1 MRVEERCIVRAA
13 RPTDVARMVSLLDLL
28 FAIEADFRPDPARQ
42 RQGLTLLLD
51 DERARVLVAER
62 ADGVVG
68 MCTGQLVVSTAEGGP
83 ALLVEDVVVDPD
95 HRGRGVGRALLAAL
109 ADWAR
114 GRGVRR
120 LQLLADG
127 NNGPALAFYERLGW
141 LATALVCRRLTL

>member
-1 MRVEERCIVRAA
+1 MEDLERLVG
-13 RPTDVARMVSLLDLL
+13 LLDLL
-28 FAIEADFRPDPARQ
+28 FTIEADFRPDPARQ
-42 RQGLTLLLD
+42 QQGLALLLD

-127 NNGPALAFYERLGW
+127 NNGPALAFYDRLGW
-141 LATALVCRRLTL
+141 RATALVCRRLTL

>member
-1 MRVEERCIVRAA
+1 MQAEERCTVRAA
-13 RPTDVARMVSLLDLL
+13 RPTDVERMVGLLDQL
-28 FAIEADFRPDPARQ
+28 FALEADFRPDPARQ
-42 RQGLTLLLD
+42 QQGLALLLD

-83 ALLVEDVVVDPD
+83 ALLVEDVVVDPH
-95 HRGRGVGRALLAAL
+95 HRGRGIGRALLAAL
-109 ADWAR
+109 ADWAS

-127 NNGPALAFYERLGW
+127 NNGPALAFYDRLGW
-141 LATALVCRRLTL
+141 QATALVCRRLTL

>member
-1 MRVEERCIVRAA
+1 MRADEQYAVRAA
-13 RPTDVARMVSLLDLL
+13 RPKDMARMVGLLDLL

-42 RQGLTLLLD
+42 RQGLALLLD

-127 NNGPALAFYERLGW
+127 NNGPALAFYDRLGW
-141 LATALVCRRLTL
+141 RATALVCRRLTL

>member
-1 MRVEERCIVRAA
+1 MTSDERLTVR
-13 RPTDVARMVSLLDLL
+13 PARMEDLERLVGLLDLL
-28 FAIEADFRPDPARQ
+28 FTIEADFRPDPARQ
-42 RQGLTLLLD
+42 QQGLALLLD

-83 ALLVEDVVVDPD
+83 ALLVEDVVVDPH

-127 NNGPALAFYERLGW
+127 TNGSALAFYDRLGW

>member
-1 MRVEERCIVRAA
+1 MEDLERLVG
-13 RPTDVARMVSLLDLL
+13 LLDLL
-28 FAIEADFRPDPARQ
+28 FTIEADFRPDPARQ
-42 RQGLTLLLD
+42 QQGLALLLD

-83 ALLVEDVVVDPD
+83 ALLVEDVVVDAN

-109 ADWAR
+109 ADWASS
-114 GRGVRR
+114 RGVRR

-127 NNGPALAFYERLGW
+127 TNGPALAFYDRLGW
-141 LATALVCRRLTL
+141 RATALVCRRLTL

>member
-1 MRVEERCIVRAA
+1 MEDLERLVG
-13 RPTDVARMVSLLDLL
+13 LLDLL
-28 FAIEADFRPDPARQ
+28 FTIEADFRPDPARQ
-42 RQGLTLLLD
+42 QQGLALLLGE
-51 DERARVLVAER
+51 ERARVLVAER

-127 NNGPALAFYERLGW
+127 TNGSALAFYDRLGW

>member
-1 MRVEERCIVRAA
+1 MRAA
-13 RPTDVARMVSLLDLL
+13 RPTDVARMVGLLDLL

-42 RQGLTLLLD
+42 RQGLALLLD
-51 DERARVLVAER
+51 DRRAKVLVAELT
-62 ADGVVG
+62 DGVVG

-95 HRGRGVGRALLAAL
+95 HRGRGIGRAMLAAL

-120 LQLLADG
+120 LQLLADA
-127 NNGPALAFYERLGW
+127 NNGPALAFYDRLGW
-141 LATALVCRRLTL
+141 RATALVCWRLTL

>member
-1 MRVEERCIVRAA
+1 MEDLERLVG
-13 RPTDVARMVSLLDLL
+13 LLDLL
-28 FAIEADFRPDPARQ
+28 FTIEADFRPDPARQ
-42 RQGLTLLLD
+42 QQGLALLLD

-95 HRGRGVGRALLAAL
+95 HRGRGVGSALLAAL
-109 ADWAR
+109 TDWAR
-114 GRGVRR
+114 GHGVRR

-127 NNGPALAFYERLGW
+127 NNGPALAFYDRLGW
-141 LATALVCRRLTL
+141 RATALVCRRLTL

>member
-1 MRVEERCIVRAA
+1 MRAEERCTVRAA
-13 RPTDVARMVSLLDLL
+13 RTTDVERMVGLLDLL
-28 FAIEADFRPDPARQ
+28 FTMEADFRPDPTRQ
-42 RQGLTLLLD
+42 RQGLILLLG
-51 DERARVLVAER
+51 DERARVLVAEG

-95 HRGRGVGRALLAAL
+95 HRGRGIGRALLAAL
-109 ADWAR
+109 ADWASS
-114 GRGVRR
+114 RGVRR

-127 NNGPALAFYERLGW
+127 NNGPALAFYDRLGW

>member
-141 LATALVCRRLTL
+141 RATALVCRRLTL

>member
-1 MRVEERCIVRAA
+1 MTSDERITVR
-13 RPTDVARMVSLLDLL
+13 PARMEDLERLVGLLDLL
-28 FAIEADFRPDPARQ
+28 FTIEADFRPDPARQ
-42 RQGLTLLLD
+42 QQGLALLLGE
-51 DERARVLVAER
+51 ERARVLVAER

-127 NNGPALAFYERLGW
+127 SNGPALAFYDRLGW
-141 LATALVCRRLTL
+141 RATALVCRRLTL

>member
-1 MRVEERCIVRAA
+1 MEDLERLVG
-13 RPTDVARMVSLLDLL
+13 LLDLL
-28 FAIEADFRPDPARQ
+28 FTIEADFRPDPARQ
-42 RQGLTLLLD
+42 QQGLALLLD

-83 ALLVEDVVVDPD
+83 ALLVEDVVVDAN

-109 ADWAR
+109 ADWASS
-114 GRGVRR
+114 RGVRR

-127 NNGPALAFYERLGW
+127 NNGPALAFYDRLGW

>member
-1 MRVEERCIVRAA
+1 
-13 RPTDVARMVSLLDLL
+13 MVGLLDLL
-28 FAIEADFRPDPARQ
+28 FTMEADFCPDPARQ
-42 RQGLTLLLD
+42 RQGLALLLD
-51 DERARVLVAER
+51 DGRARVLVAER

-95 HRGRGVGRALLAAL
+95 HRGRGVGSALLAAL
-109 ADWAR
+109 TEWAR

-127 NNGPALAFYERLGW
+127 NNGPALAFYDRLGW
-141 LATALVCRRLTL
+141 RATALVCRRLTL

>member
-1 MRVEERCIVRAA
+1 MTSDERITVR
-13 RPTDVARMVSLLDLL
+13 PARMEDLERLVGLLDLL
-28 FAIEADFRPDPARQ
+28 FAIEADFRPDPVLQ
-42 RQGLTLLLD
+42 RQGLALLLD

-62 ADGVVG
+62 AGGVLG

-127 NNGPALAFYERLGW
+127 SNGPALAFYDRLGW
-141 LATALVCRRLTL
+141 RATALVCRRLTL

>member
-1 MRVEERCIVRAA
+1 MTSDERLTVR
-13 RPTDVARMVSLLDLL
+13 PARMEDLERLVGLLDLL
-28 FAIEADFRPDPARQ
+28 FTIEADFRPDPARQ
-42 RQGLTLLLD
+42 QQGLALLLD

-83 ALLVEDVVVDPD
+83 ALLVEDVVVDAN

-127 NNGPALAFYERLGW
+127 TNGPALAFYDRLGW
-141 LATALVCRRLTL
+141 RATALVCRRLTL

>member
-1 MRVEERCIVRAA
+1 MRAEERCIVRAA
-13 RPTDVARMVSLLDLL
+13 RPTDVEQMVRLLDLL
-28 FAIEADFRPDPARQ
+28 FAMEADFRPDPARQ
-42 RQGLTLLLD
+42 RQGLALLLD
-51 DERARVLVAER
+51 DGRARVLVAER

-109 ADWAR
+109 ADWASS
-114 GRGVRR
+114 RGVRR

-127 NNGPALAFYERLGW
+127 TNGPALAFYDRLGW
-141 LATALVCRRLTL
+141 RATALVCRRLTL

>member
-1 MRVEERCIVRAA
+1 
-13 RPTDVARMVSLLDLL
+13 MVGLLDLL

-42 RQGLTLLLD
+42 RQGLALLLD
-51 DERARVLVAER
+51 DGRARVLVAEW

-95 HRGRGVGRALLAAL
+95 HRGRGVGSALLAAL
-109 ADWAR
+109 TDWAR
-114 GRGVRR
+114 GHGVRR

-127 NNGPALAFYERLGW
+127 NNGPALAFYDRLGW
-141 LATALVCRRLTL
+141 RATALVCRRLTL

>member
-1 MRVEERCIVRAA
+1 MRAEERCTVRAA
-13 RPTDVARMVSLLDLL
+13 RPTDMARMVGLLDLL

-42 RQGLTLLLD
+42 RQGLALLLD
-51 DERARVLVAER
+51 DRRAKVLVAELT
-62 ADGVVG
+62 DGVVG

-95 HRGRGVGRALLAAL
+95 HRGRGIGRAMLAAL

-120 LQLLADG
+120 LQLLADA
-127 NNGPALAFYERLGW
+127 NNGPALAFYDRLGW
-141 LATALVCRRLTL
+141 RATALVCRRLTL

>member
-1 MRVEERCIVRAA
+1 MTSDERLTVR
-13 RPTDVARMVSLLDLL
+13 PARMEDLERLVGLLDLL
-28 FAIEADFRPDPARQ
+28 FTIEADFRPDPARQ
-42 RQGLTLLLD
+42 QQGLALLLD

-109 ADWAR
+109 ADWAS

-127 NNGPALAFYERLGW
+127 TNGPALAFYDRLGW
-141 LATALVCRRLTL
+141 RATALVCRRLTL

>member
-1 MRVEERCIVRAA
+1 
-13 RPTDVARMVSLLDLL
+13 
-28 FAIEADFRPDPARQ
+28 
-42 RQGLTLLLD
+42 
-51 DERARVLVAER
+51 
-62 ADGVVG
+62 

-83 ALLVEDVVVDPD
+83 ALLVEDVVVDAN

-127 NNGPALAFYERLGW
+127 TNGPALAFYDRLGW
-141 LATALVCRRLTL
+141 RATALVCRRLTL

>member
-1 MRVEERCIVRAA
+1 MPADERCTVRAA
-13 RPTDVARMVSLLDLL
+13 RSTDVERMVGLLELL
-28 FAIEADFRPDPARQ
+28 FAMEADFRPDPARQ

-62 ADGVVG
+62 AGGVLG

-109 ADWAR
+109 ADWAS

-127 NNGPALAFYERLGW
+127 TNGPALAFYDRLGW
-141 LATALVCRRLTL
+141 RATALVCRRLTL

>member
-1 MRVEERCIVRAA
+1 MRAEERCAVRAA
-13 RPTDVARMVSLLDLL
+13 RPTDVARMVGLLDLL

-42 RQGLTLLLD
+42 RQGLALLLGE
-51 DERARVLVAER
+51 ERARVLVAER
-62 ADGVVG
+62 AGGVVG

-109 ADWAR
+109 ADWAS

-127 NNGPALAFYERLGW
+127 TNGPALAFYDRLGW
-141 LATALVCRRLTL
+141 RATALVCRRLTL

>member
-1 MRVEERCIVRAA
+1 MTSDERITVR
-13 RPTDVARMVSLLDLL
+13 PARMEDLERLVGLLDLL
-28 FAIEADFRPDPARQ
+28 FTIEADFRPDPARQ
-42 RQGLTLLLD
+42 QQGLALLLD

-95 HRGRGVGRALLAAL
+95 HRGRGIGRALLAAL
-109 ADWAR
+109 ADWASS
-114 GRGVRR
+114 RGVRR

-127 NNGPALAFYERLGW
+127 NNGPALAFYDRLGW
-141 LATALVCRRLTL
+141 RATALVCRRLTL

>member
-1 MRVEERCIVRAA
+1 MTSDERITVR
-13 RPTDVARMVSLLDLL
+13 PARMEDLERLVGLLGLL
-28 FAIEADFRPDPARQ
+28 FAMEADFRPDPARQ
-42 RQGLTLLLD
+42 RQGLALLLG

-95 HRGRGVGRALLAAL
+95 HRGRGVGRILLVAL

-120 LQLLADG
+120 LQLLTDT
-127 NNGPALAFYERLGW
+127 NNGPALAFYDRLGW
-141 LATALVCRRLTL
+141 RATALVCRRLTL

>member
-1 MRVEERCIVRAA
+1 MEDLERLVG
-13 RPTDVARMVSLLDLL
+13 LLDLL
-28 FAIEADFRPDPARQ
+28 FTIEADFRPDPARQ
-42 RQGLTLLLD
+42 QQGLALLLD

-83 ALLVEDVVVDPD
+83 ALLVEDVVVDAN

-127 NNGPALAFYERLGW
+127 NNGPALAFYDRLGW
-141 LATALVCRRLTL
+141 RATALVCRRLTL

>member
-1 MRVEERCIVRAA
+1 MTSDERITVR
-13 RPTDVARMVSLLDLL
+13 PARMEDLERLVGLLDLL
-28 FAIEADFRPDPARQ
+28 FTIEADFRPDPARQ
-42 RQGLTLLLD
+42 QQGLALLLD

-83 ALLVEDVVVDPD
+83 ALLVEDVVVDAN

-109 ADWAR
+109 ADWASS
-114 GRGVRR
+114 RGVRR

-127 NNGPALAFYERLGW
+127 TNGPALAFYDRLGW
-141 LATALVCRRLTL
+141 RATALVCRRLTL

>member
-1 MRVEERCIVRAA
+1 MTSDERITVR
-13 RPTDVARMVSLLDLL
+13 PARMEDLERLVGLLGLL
-28 FAIEADFRPDPARQ
+28 FAMEEDFCFDAARQ
-42 RQGLTLLLD
+42 RQGLALLLD

-83 ALLVEDVVVDPD
+83 ALMVEDVVVDPD
-95 HRGRGVGRALLAAL
+95 HRGRGIGRALLAAL

-127 NNGPALAFYERLGW
+127 NNGPALAFYDRLGW
-141 LATALVCRRLTL
+141 RATALVCRRLTL

>member
-95 HRGRGVGRALLAAL
+95 HRGRGVGRTLLAAL

-141 LATALVCRRLTL
+141 RATALVCRRLTL

>member
-1 MRVEERCIVRAA
+1 MQAEERCTVRAA
-13 RPTDVARMVSLLDLL
+13 RPTDVERMVGLLDLL
-28 FAIEADFRPDPARQ
+28 FTMEADFCPDPARQ
-42 RQGLTLLLD
+42 RQGLALLLN

-62 ADGVVG
+62 TDGVVG

-95 HRGRGVGRALLAAL
+95 HRGLGIGRALLAAL
-109 ADWAR
+109 TDWAR

-120 LQLLADG
+120 LQLLAAG
-127 NNGPALAFYERLGW
+127 NNGPALAFYDRLGW

>member
-1 MRVEERCIVRAA
+1 MTSDERLTVR
-13 RPTDVARMVSLLDLL
+13 PARMEDLERLVGLLGLL
-28 FAIEADFRPDPARQ
+28 FAMEEDFCFDAARQ
-42 RQGLTLLLD
+42 RQGLALLLD

-62 ADGVVG
+62 AGGVVG

-95 HRGRGVGRALLAAL
+95 HRGRGVGSALLAAL

-127 NNGPALAFYERLGW
+127 SNGPALAFYDRLGW
-141 LATALVCRRLTL
+141 RATALVCRRLTL

>member
-1 MRVEERCIVRAA
+1 MEDLERLVG
-13 RPTDVARMVSLLDLL
+13 LLDLL
-28 FAIEADFRPDPARQ
+28 FTIEADFRPDPARQ
-42 RQGLTLLLD
+42 QQGLALLLD

-83 ALLVEDVVVDPD
+83 ALLVEDVVVDAN
-95 HRGRGVGRALLAAL
+95 HRGQGVGRALLAAL

-127 NNGPALAFYERLGW
+127 SNGPALAFYDRLGW
-141 LATALVCRRLTL
+141 RATALVCRRLTL

>member
-1 MRVEERCIVRAA
+1 MTSDERLTVR
-13 RPTDVARMVSLLDLL
+13 PARMEDLERLVGLLDLL
-28 FAIEADFRPDPARQ
+28 FTIEADFRPDPARQ
-42 RQGLTLLLD
+42 QQGLALLLD

-83 ALLVEDVVVDPD
+83 ALLVEDVVVDAD

-109 ADWAR
+109 ADWASS
-114 GRGVRR
+114 RGVRR

-127 NNGPALAFYERLGW
+127 TNGPALAFYDRLGW

>member
-1 MRVEERCIVRAA
+1 MRAEERCIVRAA
-13 RPTDVARMVSLLDLL
+13 RPTDVEQMVRLLDLL
-28 FAIEADFRPDPARQ
+28 FAMEADFRPDPARQ
-42 RQGLTLLLD
+42 RQGLALLLD
-51 DERARVLVAER
+51 DGRARVLVAER

-83 ALLVEDVVVDPD
+83 ALLVEDVVVDPH

-127 NNGPALAFYERLGW
+127 TNGPALAFYDRLGW
-141 LATALVCRRLTL
+141 RATALVCRRLTL